1 MPVFHDQSRGQLR
14 RMYVEAWRRHRA
26 GMRLEPLEGQVAR
39 LIGEHPEYHALLE
52 ASGAAIDAEF
62 PPETGAQNP
71 FLHLGLHL
79 AIREQVATD
88 RPAGIA
94 AVHAD
99 LSRRHGSAHD
109 AEHLMLDVLGEA
121 IWNAQRSGT
130 PPDEAQYLAKLRT
143 L

>member
-14 RMYVEAWRRHRA
+14 RMYVDAWRRHRA
-26 GMRLEPLEGQVAR
+26 GMRLEPLEAQIAA
-39 LIGEHPEYHALLE
+39 LIGEHPEYHAMLE
-52 ASGAAIDAEF
+52 ATQAAIDAEF
-62 PPETGAQNP
+62 LPEGGAQNP

-88 RPAGIA
+88 RPSGIA

-99 LSRRHGSAHD
+99 LSRRHGSAHE
-109 AEHLMLDVLGEA
+109 AEHLMLDVLGEV
-121 IWNAQRSGT
+121 IWDAQRSGAA
-130 PPDEAQYLAKLRT
+130 PDEGAYLAKLRA